1 MEQLG
6 NVNVSG
12 LSLSQAM
19 RNDLAGGLSVA
30 AFNSKY
36 AGNGFQP
43 ISTSRQL
50 AAPAPAAPA
59 PAAPAANVSQPLFDF
74 AAQKKAESDAL
85 IAKQNAQQE
94 SLFSNYENIRKGQEA
109 LPALYNRLQTEAG
122 IPGLAQASQSIKDEI
137 YKTKNTLDRLAEDVT
152 ARTTGTLT
160 TDAQRRRLTTA
171 ESEPLQT
178 NLGRLGTGLAPI
190 ADMLTSANQSV
201 ATQLGLQT
209 QQQDR
214 ELEPVKMRINAIS
227 DRFAREITGFTS
239 SKETELSAVLDKL
252 TRDRQLSDR
261 DWELAQTL
269 AAEERAFARQK
280 SLAASQ
286 LTNYNTGNN
295 TNTTETPKNPYTY
308 NDWASGGVVS
318 SADQPLKVTGNTL
331 QPTAGGLQ
339 GATGI
344 NTGMVGNLQGAGFQ
358 NYNFLAPVST
368 PTMSVNNTP
377 YTGRVTV
384 R

>member
-1 MEQLG
+1 MASAAQVTGLYQELLG
-6 NVNVSG
+6 R
-12 LSLSQAM
+12 AP
-19 RNDLAGGLSVA
+19 DAGGLAHYQGYGDVNAIRS
-30 AFNSKY
+30 SIL
-36 AGNGFQP
+36 G
-43 ISTSRQL
+43 STEYNNKST
-50 AAPAPAAPA
+50 A

-74 AAQKKAESDAL
+74 AAQKKSESDAL

-94 SLFSNYENIRKGQEA
+94 GLFSNYETIRKNQEA

-122 IPGLAQASQSIKDEI
+122 IPGLSQASQAIKDEI
-137 YKTKNTLDRLAEDVT
+137 YKTKDTLDRLAQDVT

-160 TDAQRRRLTTA
+160 TEAQRRRLTTA

-286 LTNYNTGNN
+286 LTNYNTGNTAN
-295 TNTTETPKNPYTY
+295 TPETPKNSYSY
-308 NDWASGGVVS
+308 NEDWASGGVVS
-318 SADQPLKVTGNTL
+318 SANQPLKVTGNTL

-368 PTMSVNNTP
+368 PTMSVLNTP